1 MAREAARRRWQE
13 GASGRR
19 RQEIAAGTRMSGA
32 AAWAGDRG
40 GDAELRLGGGAGGR
54 DGEAEA
60 AWGLQVRGPPRPSES
75 GDRTHQ

>member
-1 MAREAARRRWQE
+1 VARGRVGEAEAGDR
-13 GASGRR
+13 GRDADVR
-19 RQEIAAGTRMSGA
+19 AAAG
-32 AAWAGDRG
+32 AGDRG